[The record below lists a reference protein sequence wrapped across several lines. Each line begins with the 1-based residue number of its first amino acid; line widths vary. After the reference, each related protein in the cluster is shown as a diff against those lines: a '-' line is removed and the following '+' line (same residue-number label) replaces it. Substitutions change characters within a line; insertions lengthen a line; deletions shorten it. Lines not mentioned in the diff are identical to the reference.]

1 MTTRNPLDAPPTTE
15 TLWRLFDANLLPPSA
30 WERAHQIARLRPTPQ
45 EWVAYLNRV
54 LLMLGTALLVAGIFF
69 FFAFNWR
76 DLPRVIQFAVL
87 QGAVVLC
94 ALGAYVARLETWA
107 GRMLMLASALLIGTA
122 MGVIGQ
128 AYQTGADS
136 YQLFINWA
144 LLITGWVLISRW
156 NILYLLWIILV
167 NISIITYT
175 TQVIGYGSEQMLN
188 LTLTGV
194 NLAFILAWDGL
205 ARFLNVP
212 FMAQGR
218 WFLYL
223 PALALTA
230 YITYFALDVLF
241 AFDVRWVE
249 LAGYSWVV
257 YVGVLGIMSA
267 FYGFIRRDMGMVTLV
282 ALSLLVVM
290 VAWVGRE
297 LAGIDEFLA
306 FFGTGTFT
314 LLVTTAL
321 AYSLLSLQRFWDKE
335 EPSA

>member
-1 MTTRNPLDAPPTTE
+1 MTAPNPLDAPPTTE
-15 TLWRLFDANLLPPSA
+15 TLWQLFDADLLPPSA
-30 WERAHQIARLRPTPQ
+30 WERAHQIARLRPTPH
-45 EWVAYLNRV
+45 EWAAYLNRV

-107 GRMLMLASALLIGTA
+107 GRMLLLASALLIGTA

-136 YQLFINWA
+136 YQLFTNWA
-144 LLITGWVLISRW
+144 LLIIGWVLISRW
-156 NILYLLWIILV
+156 NILYLLWIILL

-205 ARFLNVP
+205 ARFLNVR

-241 AFDVRWVE
+241 AFDVRWVD
-249 LAGYSWVV
+249 LDGYSWVV
-257 YVGVLGIMSA
+257 YLAVLGSMTA
-267 FYGFIRRDMGMVTLV
+267 FYSFVRRDMGMVTLV

-314 LLVTTAL
+314 LLATTAL
-321 AYSLLSLQRFWDKE
+321 AYGLLSLQRFWEQE
-335 EPSA
+335 EISA